1 MLLSKKYFIISIFL
15 LNLGI
20 SYSFAQIGSEHRGK
34 VLEAL
39 NQGSYTYVNVEEN
52 KEKFWLAVPVTPV
65 EKGDTISFKEQ
76 MWQYNFKSKSLK
88 RTFDKILFTGSI
100 KIETY
105 APDVKIKP
113 DENTN
118 PAEYAGIFTVAQLF
132 DKKKELAGK
141 SVTVKGKAVK
151 VSEGIMKRNWIHI
164 QDGTGK
170 KGSND
175 IIFTSPDQSVKKG
188 EKVTATGVVVLDKD
202 FGSGYF
208 YTIIIEKSSFKK

>member
-52 KEKFWLAVPVTPV
+52 KDNFWLAVPVSPV

-76 MWQYNFKSKSLK
+76 MWQYNFTSKSLK
-88 RTFDKILFTGSI
+88 RTFDKILFVGSI

-105 APDVKIKP
+105 APDVKIKT
-113 DENTN
+113 DEIAG